1 MPIFNYYWLKIQ
13 SSFSPYFITILAVD
27 QLFSQKWK
35 EDQQQMQQQQLTV
48 ASHVDSSGYSKQ
60 GDSRQFT
67 FIPIGRTEPSD
78 PKAPRT
84 HPAQPTRSC
93 ILQSGGK
100 AWPTAFALPG
110 QVPSPM
116 QSMRPPVDEEDEYYW
131 PTLVNHLSLCNIT
144 ICCHCK
150 SFFWPDVSVIP
161 PNLVSLWST
170 YAFKLPNIN
179 DSLLPSQLQ
188 LWPTIYKRL
197 LPVRFQNLVSHDHN
211 SFTRV
216 LTCFSSLMRVFPYTR
231 KTTWCV
237 NFSLLL
243 SRLKQSE
250 RQNKKGE
257 QRIDPPTPLFQV

>member
-1 MPIFNYYWLKIQ
+1 MDRRTSRA
-13 SSFSPYFITILAVD
+13 SSTDSVPTSTKYALTDALENMRMISQQLQTVD

-116 QSMRPPVDEEDEYYW
+116 QSMRPPVDEEDEYY
-131 PTLVNHLSLCNIT
+131 
-144 ICCHCK
+144 
-150 SFFWPDVSVIP
+150 
-161 PNLVSLWST
+161 
-170 YAFKLPNIN
+170 
-179 DSLLPSQLQ
+179 
-188 LWPTIYKRL
+188 
-197 LPVRFQNLVSHDHN
+197 
-211 SFTRV
+211 
-216 LTCFSSLMRVFPYTR
+216 
-231 KTTWCV
+231 
-237 NFSLLL
+237 
-243 SRLKQSE
+243 
-250 RQNKKGE
+250 
-257 QRIDPPTPLFQV
+257 